1 MTEAKIKTEQI
12 VTPVTYEP
20 ISKAV
25 WNARG
30 GLVCKVD
37 EHDANFDTDESIG
50 REQWDELCDEVG
62 FHIANALNRQSEL
75 EKRVVH
81 LETVLTATK
90 PLIDAEPQI
99 DDLLNRSG
107 KLLSEVKIKKLE
119 AEAHESAIRTA
130 AAALVENIE
139 SDRISYCTCNH
150 FESEHEKGICENC
163 DCLAFEKTPACSLY
177 EPINDTKD
185 EPPRAKKVTAE
196 DVRRIG
202 GLNYRK
208 GIFEKSGGLF
218 D

>member
-75 EKRVVH
+75 EAEVAVLREANQWIPVSERLPDFDGEYLATIELPQECGNVWIRQRVEYCGNNVFKTYGG
-81 LETVLTATK
+81 TVIAWM
-90 PLIDAEPQI
+90 PYVQPQP
-99 DDLLNRSG
+99 
-107 KLLSEVKIKKLE
+107 
-119 AEAHESAIRTA
+119 
-130 AAALVENIE
+130 
-139 SDRISYCTCNH
+139 YQ
-150 FESEHEKGICENC
+150 EK
-163 DCLAFEKTPACSLY
+163 
-177 EPINDTKD
+177 
-185 EPPRAKKVTAE
+185 V
-196 DVRRIG
+196 V
-202 GLNYRK
+202 
-208 GIFEKSGGLF
+208 
-218 D
+218 

>member
-130 AAALVENIE
+130 AEVKVLREANQWIPVSERLPDFDGEYLATIELPQECGNVWIRQRVEYCGNNVFKTYGGTVIAWMPLPKPYQALAA
-139 SDRISYCTCNH
+139 T
-150 FESEHEKGICENC
+150 
-163 DCLAFEKTPACSLY
+163 
-177 EPINDTKD
+177 DTARGD
-185 EPPRAKKVTAE
+185 
-196 DVRRIG
+196 DDG
-202 GLNYRK
+202 QQ
-208 GIFEKSGGLF
+208 
-218 D
+218 